1 MTALPTSLLA
11 TPGLDTIFALLDRDG
26 EEARMVGGAVRNALM
41 GLPIADIDIATT
53 ATPDIVMRRAA
64 DAGLRALPTGLDHG
78 TVTLL
83 VDHKPFEITTLREDI
98 DTDGRHAIV
107 KFGRD
112 FSHDAQRRDF
122 TINALY
128 ARADG
133 TVEDYVGGLA
143 DLAQRRVRFIGNA
156 HQRIR
161 EDYLRILRLFRFHA
175 AYGEG
180 ALDKDALHAAIALR
194 DGLDRLSRER
204 IRAEIMKL
212 LVAKNAAPTLRVM
225 RDDGFLDH
233 VLGGIGHVEAMA
245 RIAASDTIL
254 RLGALA
260 LDSAGDS
267 ERLRERLRLSNAEAA
282 RLNAMARALDHFH
295 TGTISR
301 AEACRFAWVQGQ
313 EAARDA
319 AALLAAR
326 EPGRDTQEL
335 QRAAADRPAKSPFS
349 GAQLMTRGLSPGP
362 ALGRILAAAEDQW
375 AAAGFPTAEAETE
388 ALLAEA
394 MADARR

>member
-1 MTALPTSLLA
+1 MTRLPAQLLA
-11 TPGLDTIFALLDRDG
+11 TPGLDIVFALLDRDG
-26 EEARMVGGAVRNALM
+26 EEARIVGGAVRNALM
-41 GLPIADIDIATT
+41 GLPVADIDITTT
-53 ATPDIVMRRAA
+53 ATPDVVIKRAA
-64 DAGLRALPTGLDHG
+64 DAGLRALPTGIDHG

-98 DTDGRHAIV
+98 DTDGRHATV

-122 TINALY
+122 TMNALY

-133 TVEDYVGGLA
+133 TIEDYVGGLA
-143 DLAQRRVRFIGNA
+143 DLAARRVRFIGDA

-180 ALDKDALHAAIALR
+180 ALDKDALHAAIELR

-204 IRAEIMKL
+204 IRAEMMKL
-212 LVAKNAAPTLRVM
+212 LVAKNAAATLAVM

-233 VLGGIGHVEAMA
+233 VLAGVAHVEAMA
-245 RIAASDTIL
+245 RIAANDAVL

-260 LDSAGDS
+260 LDSRSDV
-267 ERLRERLRLSNAEAA
+267 ERLRERLRLSNAETT
-282 RLNAMARALDHFH
+282 RLDAMARALEHFH
-295 TGTISR
+295 AGLIAR
-301 AEACRFAWVQGQ
+301 AEACRFAWAHGA
-313 EAARDA
+313 EAANDA
-319 AALLAAR
+319 ARLLAAR

-335 QRAAADRPAKSPFS
+335 TRAAADRPAKSPFS
-349 GAQLMTRGLSPGP
+349 GADLMARGLPAGP
-362 ALGRILAAAEDQW
+362 ALGRILATAENAW
-375 AAAGFPTAEAETE
+375 ATAGFPMAEAEVET
-388 ALLAEA
+388 LLKAA
-394 MADARR
+394 IASQS